1 MQYYKSKFNTL
12 LSSLPTAT
20 TNAKN
25 NSTHNQAM
33 NELVSNDS
41 DDYNNHHYNLEYM
54 KDVLLKY
61 SFCSFF
67 SNILGSCLL
76 LLALWIVFVWFL
88 WWERCTIWTIRKF
101 WYVFWRSGRLV
112 RYWIMVNLFQ
122 NSMISR
128 WISIRLLWVEWLM
141 NRIDPD
147 TAVDYNELQSIFREK
162 K

>member
-76 LLALWIVFVWFL
+76 LLALWIVFV
-88 WWERCTIWTIRKF
+88 
-101 WYVFWRSGRLV
+101 
-112 RYWIMVNLFQ
+112 
-122 NSMISR
+122 
-128 WISIRLLWVEWLM
+128 
-141 NRIDPD
+141 
-147 TAVDYNELQSIFREK
+147 
-162 K
+162 